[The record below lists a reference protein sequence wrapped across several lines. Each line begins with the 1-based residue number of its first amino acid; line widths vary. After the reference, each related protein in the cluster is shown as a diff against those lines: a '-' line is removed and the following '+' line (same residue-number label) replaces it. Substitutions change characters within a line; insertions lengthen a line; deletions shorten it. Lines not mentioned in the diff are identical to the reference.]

1 MGRKAGNREETVY
14 TDSNAWLTTFAD
26 LVMLLLTFFV
36 MLLSMSS
43 MDTKKLK
50 DTFSRFQ
57 GAPGVLEL
65 GSNQRISALAE
76 FIQTYASSDHLL
88 VVDHALMEKILFPVH
103 DAQPDLVKEKLKDFD
118 TLFDIT
124 EEAMGVAVSFHGEL
138 FFSPGSAVLKE
149 AMIPFLETVG
159 VAIEACDNDIY
170 IAGHT
175 DDTPARDSAFGS
187 NRHLS
192 LKRAEAVLDFFVNM
206 RNLPPER
213 FAVGGYGAERP
224 LVPNDTPENRNRNR
238 RVQIIFK
245 NI

>member
-1 MGRKAGNREETVY
+1 MRQKAGNKEEALSA
-14 TDSNAWLTTFAD
+14 DSNAWLTTFAD

-65 GSNQRISALAE
+65 GSNQKISAMAE

-88 VVDHALMEKILFPVH
+88 VVDLSLMEKLLFPVH
-103 DAQPDLVKEKLKDFD
+103 DARPDQVKEKLKDID
-118 TLFDIT
+118 SLFDIT
-124 EEAMGVAVSFHGEL
+124 EEAIGVAVSFHGEL
-138 FFSPGSAVLKE
+138 FFGPGSAVLKE
-149 AMIPFLETVG
+149 EMIPFLETVA
-159 VAIEACDNDIY
+159 VAIEASDNDIY

-175 DDTPARDSAFGS
+175 DDTPARGSTFGS
-187 NRHLS
+187 NRLLS

-224 LVPNDTPENRNRNR
+224 LVPNDTPENRNTNR

-245 NI
+245 NM